1 MKKVVQIDKEICI
14 GCGLCT
20 TACHNGVIEII
31 DGKAEIVKKDYCD
44 GLGLC
49 LPDCPTN
56 AIKLVDQP
64 DEADTTTANVPKA
77 DTTIARNSKPDAIT
91 ASITKA
97 DTITTS
103 VTKTGTIETAP
114 VAYCCPGTK
123 AKSIKHDTTDNHKH
137 ISTNTNTVYSNLTIT
152 PTEPNSE
159 LMQWP
164 VQLKLINSRADYLQG
179 ADLLVAADCTA
190 YAYSKFHRTFI
201 RNHITVIA
209 CPKLD
214 DNDYNINKLTEIFE
228 NSDINTVTVVKMAVP
243 CCGGISRAVQQ
254 AVINSGKNI
263 PVREE
268 TISTSGELL
277 S

>member
-1 MKKVVQIDKEICI
+1 MKKVIKINKDLCI

-56 AIKLVDQP
+56 AINLVDQP
-64 DEADTTTANVPKA
+64 DDADTTTASASKA
-77 DTTIARNSKPDAIT
+77 DTAN
-91 ASITKA
+91 ASASKA
-97 DTITTS
+97 DSTS
-103 VTKTGTIETAP
+103 ENVLKSDIIKAAP
-114 VAYCCPGTK
+114 MACGCPSTQ
-123 AKSIKHDTTDNHKH
+123 ARTIKHDATDNHKH
-137 ISTNTNTVYSNLTIT
+137 ISINTNSNSDTDTDTDTGL
-152 PTEPNSE
+152 NSE
-159 LMQWP
+159 LIQWP
-164 VQLKLINSRADYLQG
+164 VQLRLINSRAEYLQG

-214 DNDYNINKLTEIFE
+214 DNDYNINKLTEIFK

-243 CCGGISRAVQQ
+243 CCGGISRAVRQ

-277 S
+277 G